1 MRELPL
7 DEYVDAVA
15 ARLEAEGNHE
25 VAADRPALRAAC
37 AIAQDKAQTLV
48 EVWPLI
54 AFAFEPPVDDQRAWA
69 KVMKPEVEPA
79 VAEAVEVLRELEPF
93 DAKTLEAALEPVVER
108 LGIKARDLYQPL
120 RVAVTGTTVS
130 PGIFDTLAVLGRE
143 RTVERVDAALARLR
157 GG

>member
-15 ARLEAEGNHE
+15 ARLDAEGRRAP
-25 VAADRPALRAAC
+25 VADRDELRAAC
-37 AIAQDKAQTLV
+37 AIAQDKAQTLA

-54 AFAFEPPVDDQRAWA
+54 AFAFEPPVDDERAWT
-69 KVMKPEVEPA
+69 KVMKPEVVPA
-79 VAEAVEVLRELEPF
+79 LAQGLEVLREVEPF
-93 DAKTLEAALEPVVER
+93 EASALEAALEPLVER

-143 RTVERVDAALARLR
+143 RTVERVEAALARLR
-157 GG
+157 DV